1 MEMTDIAGIPA
12 STRRTPLWL
21 RCLYAVVVVS
31 ALALATL
38 LVGELVYSFE
48 EHEHGEHE
56 HGFYGPI
63 FDAAWVV
70 FLPTALFAL
79 VAGLAAAVTG
89 LLRRA
94 GGLTRFGAWAL
105 GYVTLAAAVLV
116 IVEALA

>member
-1 MEMTDIAGIPA
+1 MTDIAGIPA

-38 LVGELVYSFE
+38 LIGEVVYSFE

-63 FDAAWVV
+63 FDAAWVI
-70 FLPTALFAL
+70 FLPTALFAF
-79 VAGLAAAVTG
+79 VAGLAAVVAG
-89 LLRRA
+89 LLRHAAR
-94 GGLTRFGAWAL
+94 LTRFGMWAL
-105 GYVTLAAAVLV
+105 GYVTLAVATVV